1 MREYPIIVDT
11 DPGIDDAVAFVV
23 LHHYCPERVALIL
36 SSYGNVPLDRATN
49 NALTM
54 RQLLDWNVPVV
65 RGTREDRGRYEDAA
79 HIHGPDGLGGLGKDY
94 PSEDAIGGDFLA
106 VVYEAI
112 CAAGAVDYLTL
123 GPLTNLARLLRRYPD
138 VKNRIQ
144 RVVTM
149 GGGIGM
155 GNVTPYAEFNIHCD
169 AESAEYVFREANEL
183 VLAPLN
189 ITTNVA
195 FRPEQIAQVT
205 KADTPLCRLMYEI
218 LTVNYNACV
227 KFGEPG
233 STMHDSTAA
242 LCLLFPE
249 LFGWERCGVNVDCTP
264 GRYGE
269 TLLTGDRDNIL
280 LAVSGDP
287 EILLAKI
294 AGCVLG
300 E

>member
-1 MREYPIIVDT
+1 MNEYPIIVDT

-23 LHHYCPERVALIL
+23 LRHYCPERVALIL

-54 RQLLDWNVPVV
+54 REELSWDVPVV
-65 RGTREDRGRYEDAA
+65 RGTREEDGRYEDAA
-79 HIHGPDGLGGLGKDY
+79 HIHGADGLGGLGRDY
-94 PSEDAIGGDFLA
+94 PAGTAIGGDYLA
-106 VVYEAI
+106 IVYEAI

-123 GPLTNLARLLRRYPD
+123 GPLTNLARLMQRYPD
-138 VKNRIQ
+138 VKNRIR

-155 GNVTPYAEFNIHCD
+155 GNVTPFAEFNIHCD
-169 AESAEYVFREANEL
+169 AESADYVFQEANEL
-183 VLAPLN
+183 VLIPLN
-189 ITTNVA
+189 VTTSVA
-195 FRPEQIAQVT
+195 FQPEQIERMTAE
-205 KADTPLCRLMYEI
+205 DTPLCRLLREI
-218 LTVNYNACV
+218 LLANYRACV

-249 LFGWERCGVNVDCTP
+249 LFGLERCGISADC
-264 GRYGE
+264 GAERYGE
-269 TLLTGDRDNIL
+269 TVRDASRENIL
-280 LAVSGDP
+280 LAVSANP
-287 EILLAKI
+287 QELLDQI
-294 AGCVLG
+294 ARCVAT